1 MIDSVLRTGNNY
13 YPQVFLEECKYVV
26 KDMSKSFIGDIETSD
41 EENTD
46 EKNSAEENFDEEN
59 LKNTCIVKLFL
70 KRIKETDKIFFY
82 FFFSIYKNDK

>member
-1 MIDSVLRTGNNY
+1 MIDSVPRTSNNY
-13 YPQVFLEECKYVV
+13 YPQVFLEECKYIV
-26 KDMSKSFIGDIETSD
+26 KGMSKSFIGDIETSD

-70 KRIKETDKIFFY
+70 KRIKETDKIIFY